1 MRAWLLALLMLHAVR
16 SLAQDASLIPGM
28 TARLAIAVTD
38 SDRIDLLNELCF
50 HNADKDPSA
59 GVAYGEQALALALR
73 TGNAKGVADAHNRMG
88 YCHVRLSEFRT
99 ADSLCLL
106 AVKEYGAFGDRCG
119 LALSLMNYGL
129 SKEMR
134 QDHAGALEQ
143 FQRALD
149 EGEACPLKN
158 QRSALL
164 YTIGGPYERLGRY
177 EDALRTY
184 RLSFAIDS
192 AAHDSAR
199 LAKNHIAI
207 ANMLA
212 ALKRIDEAMG
222 HYQRSIQC
230 SQAIGDTLMTGY
242 VWYNCA
248 EIEQG
253 RGDQAHALDYGERA
267 VAVFEQLHRSAE
279 LLHTEILLGRLY
291 TGAGRNADAMRTL
304 THALRLAHD
313 LGIMEERLQVLHAL
327 ADLHKA
333 QGDPQLALQT
343 FEAYLALKDSI
354 AADAQQSRLAELTE
368 KYESE
373 KKDKEL
379 VEARAT
385 KLALESD
392 AERQRTLK
400 LVYLISAVALA
411 LLLTVSISRYRLKRR
426 TAEELSRTNAEVV
439 KQKERAE
446 ESERA
451 KDRFLANV
459 SHEIR
464 TPLNAIMGFTGLLL
478 HEHRDERTAR
488 FLTNIR
494 EAGDNLLVV
503 INDVL
508 DLSRIEAGRL
518 QLVKETFDLHRVVK
532 LCTEILHHRAEEQ
545 GNELSSFIDPD
556 VPPWASGDSARVL
569 QILLNLAGNALK
581 FTSNGEVRI
590 EVARRSGQIQLAVID
605 SGLGI
610 PQDKLATIFDRFT
623 QVEVTDQR
631 RYGGT
636 GLGLAIVK
644 ELVDLHGG
652 TITVESMIGR
662 GTTFTVLLPLEPA
675 EAPARTNTRTEELSS
690 ASLSGHT
697 ILVAEDNEMNA
708 LVTTETMRRYY
719 PNATVVVVR
728 NGKESLARIE
738 ADLDHDIALVLM
750 DVQMP
755 VMDGMAATR
764 HIRAMDGPV
773 AHLPIIALTA
783 SVLPNDL
790 SKCLDAGMDAC
801 VSKPFKADELVRA
814 IGTLTGD
821 HGAPAGVGYDLHDP
835 HVALF
840 HWLVPPR
847 LKALRVAL
855 EEGRSEELLH
865 TVHALRPQ
873 LVERDAVRF
882 APLCD
887 RILDDRNASDLNTV
901 ADELISAI
909 EAALA

>member
-1 MRAWLLALLMLHAVR
+1 M
-16 SLAQDASLIPGM
+16 
-28 TARLAIAVTD
+28 
-38 SDRIDLLNELCF
+38 
-50 HNADKDPSA
+50 
-59 GVAYGEQALALALR
+59 
-73 TGNAKGVADAHNRMG
+73 
-88 YCHVRLSEFRT
+88 
-99 ADSLCLL
+99 
-106 AVKEYGAFGDRCG
+106 
-119 LALSLMNYGL
+119 
-129 SKEMR
+129 
-134 QDHAGALEQ
+134 
-143 FQRALD
+143 
-149 EGEACPLKN
+149 
-158 QRSALL
+158 
-164 YTIGGPYERLGRY
+164 
-177 EDALRTY
+177 
-184 RLSFAIDS
+184 
-192 AAHDSAR
+192 
-199 LAKNHIAI
+199 
-207 ANMLA
+207 
-212 ALKRIDEAMG
+212 
-222 HYQRSIQC
+222 
-230 SQAIGDTLMTGY
+230 
-242 VWYNCA
+242 
-248 EIEQG
+248 
-253 RGDQAHALDYGERA
+253 
-267 VAVFEQLHRSAE
+267 
-279 LLHTEILLGRLY
+279 
-291 TGAGRNADAMRTL
+291 
-304 THALRLAHD
+304 
-313 LGIMEERLQVLHAL
+313 
-327 ADLHKA
+327 
-333 QGDPQLALQT
+333 
-343 FEAYLALKDSI
+343 
-354 AADAQQSRLAELTE
+354 
-368 KYESE
+368 
-373 KKDKEL
+373 
-379 VEARAT
+379 
-385 KLALESD
+385 
-392 AERQRTLK
+392 
-400 LVYLISAVALA
+400 YLISAAALA

-426 TAEELSRTNAEVV
+426 TAEELALTNAEVV

-545 GNELSSFIDPD
+545 GNVLAAVIAADLPR
-556 VPPWASGDSARVL
+556 WASGDSARVL
-569 QILLNLAGNALK
+569 QILLNLVGNALK

-590 EVARRSGQIQLAVID
+590 EVERRTGRTQFAVID
-605 SGLGI
+605 SGVGI
-610 PQDKLATIFDRFT
+610 PSDKLASIFDRFT
-623 QVEVTDQR
+623 QVEITDQR

-652 TITVESMIGR
+652 TINVESTIGS
-662 GTTFTVLLPLEPA
+662 GTTFTVHLPLDPA
-675 EAPARTNTRTEELSS
+675 EAPANTSVRNEERSTG
-690 ASLSGHT
+690 SLSGHT

-719 PNATVVVVR
+719 PNTTVLVVR
-728 NGKESLARIE
+728 NGKEALARIE

-755 VMDGMAATR
+755 VMDGMTATR
-764 HIRAMDGPV
+764 YIRTLDGP
-773 AHLPIIALTA
+773 AAQLPIIALTA

-821 HGAPAGVGYDLHDP
+821 HGAPAGVGYDVHDP
-835 HVALF
+835 QVALF

-847 LKALRVAL
+847 LKALRTAL
-855 EEGRSEELLH
+855 EESRQDEVQH

-887 RILDDRNASDLNTV
+887 RILGYDNSTDLNAATS
-901 ADELISAI
+901 ELIMAI
-909 EAALA
+909 EEALA